1 MKQASYPI
9 QGMTCAS
16 CALTVE
22 KAVGKLIGIEEASV
36 NLATEKLSVSY
47 DEKLLGL
54 EDIRQ
59 AVEKSGYQLVDN
71 LVTESYDISGMT
83 CASCAMT
90 VEKAVGKLAGVEEA
104 SVNLATEKLSVS
116 YDEKLLGLEDIR
128 QAVEKAG
135 YQLVDNLVTESYDIS
150 GMTCASCAMTVEKAL
165 GKLEGVEEVSVNLA
179 TEKVTIRYSR
189 DRQNPASLEK
199 AVEQAGYQLIRP
211 DQVEETVDKG
221 PSKEDSLWKRFVWSA
236 VFTLPLLYIAMGPM
250 LPWGGLPLPALLH
263 QPLAYAVSQVIL
275 LIPVLYMGRSFFQKG
290 FKTLLQ
296 GHPNMDSLIAVGT
309 GAALVQ
315 GLLMI
320 AFLLM
325 GKEVATHG
333 YHPELYFESAA
344 VILTLITLGKYF
356 EARAKGQTSEAI
368 KKLMDLAPKTAQVLR
383 NGQEIQVPI
392 EDVVVGDQVI
402 VRPGQQIPVDGQV
415 LEGQTRV
422 DESMLTGESLP
433 VKKAQGDSVF
443 GGTLNQQGAITMQ
456 ATKVGRDTT
465 LAQIIRLVEEAQGS
479 KAPIA
484 KLADQVSAVF
494 VPVVMGLAF
503 LSGLA
508 WYFLGQES
516 WIFSLSIIIAVL
528 VIACPCALGLATPT
542 AIMVGTGKGAE
553 NGLLFKSGQA
563 IETLQGVNT
572 IVFDK
577 TGTITEGKPQV
588 TDIHL
593 LSTKNREQVLQLAAS
608 SEQFSEHPLAQALLQ
623 AAQTEKIDLLPATD
637 FQALSGRGLSVTIAE
652 QTIYLGNE
660 RLMREQGI
668 DVSKGPAV
676 AEAFAHQA
684 KTPVFLASQQELL
697 AVIAVADKVK
707 ETSRQ
712 AVQALQAMGLEVVML
727 TGDNEKT
734 AQAIAKEVGI
744 EQVVSQVLPDDKA
757 NQVKLLQEQGKT
769 VAMVGDGINDAP
781 ALAQA
786 HVGLAI
792 GSGTDIAIE
801 SADIV
806 LMHSDILDVVK
817 AVKLSQATMRT
828 IKQNLFWAFA
838 YNVIGIPIAMGL
850 LHVFGGPLLNPMFAG
865 AAMALSSVS
874 VVLNALRL
882 KTYKLY

>member
-22 KAVGKLIGIEEASV
+22 KV
-36 NLATEKLSVSY
+36 
-47 DEKLLGL
+47 
-54 EDIRQ
+54 
-59 AVEKSGYQLVDN
+59 
-71 LVTESYDISGMT
+71 
-83 CASCAMT
+83 
-90 VEKAVGKLAGVEEA
+90 VGKLAGMEEV

-150 GMTCASCAMTVEKAL
+150 GMTCASCALTVEKAL

-179 TEKVTIRYSR
+179 TEKATIRYSR
-189 DRQNPASLEK
+189 HRQNPASLER

-211 DQVEETVDKG
+211 EKVEGAADKG
-221 PSKEDSLWKRFVWSA
+221 PSTEEKLRHRFVWSA
-236 VFTLPLLYIAMGPM
+236 AFTFPLLYIAMGPM

-263 QPLAYAVSQVIL
+263 QPLVYAISQVIL
-275 LIPVLYMGRSFFQKG
+275 LIPILYIGRSFFQKG

-320 AFLLM
+320 VFLQM
-325 GKEVATHG
+325 GKEVAMHG
-333 YHPELYFESAA
+333 HHPELYFESAA

-383 NGQEIQVPI
+383 NGQEMQVPI
-392 EDVVVGDQVI
+392 EEVVVGDQVI

-433 VKKAQGDSVF
+433 VKKALGNNVF

-484 KLADQVSAVF
+484 KLADQVSAIF
-494 VPVVMGLAF
+494 VPVVMGLAL

-593 LSTKNREQVLQLAAS
+593 LSTQNREQVLQLAAS

-623 AAQTEKIDLLPATD
+623 AAQTEKIELLPATD
-637 FQALSGRGLSVTIAE
+637 FQALSGRGLSVIIAE

-668 DVSKGPAV
+668 DVSKGRAV
-676 AEAFAHQA
+676 AEAFAQQA
-684 KTPVFLASQQELL
+684 KTPVFLASQQEVL
-697 AVIAVADKVK
+697 AVIAIADKIK

-712 AVQALQAMGLEVVML
+712 AVQALQTIGLEVVML

-734 AQAIAKEVGI
+734 AKAIAKEVGI
-744 EQVVSQVLPDDKA
+744 EQVISQVLPDDKA
-757 NQVKLLQEQGKT
+757 NQVKFLQEQGKT

-850 LHVFGGPLLNPMFAG
+850 LHAFGGPLLNPMFAG

-882 KTYKLY
+882 KTYKL

>member
-22 KAVGKLIGIEEASV
+22 KAVGKLAGMEEV
-36 NLATEKLSVSY
+36 
-47 DEKLLGL
+47 
-54 EDIRQ
+54 
-59 AVEKSGYQLVDN
+59 
-71 LVTESYDISGMT
+71 
-83 CASCAMT
+83 
-90 VEKAVGKLAGVEEA
+90 

-150 GMTCASCAMTVEKAL
+150 GMTCASCALTVEKAL

-179 TEKVTIRYSR
+179 TEKATIRYSR
-189 DRQNPASLEK
+189 HRQNPASLER

-211 DQVEETVDKG
+211 EKVEGAADKG
-221 PSKEDSLWKRFVWSA
+221 PSTEEKLRHRFVWSA
-236 VFTLPLLYIAMGPM
+236 AFNFPLLYIAMGPM

-263 QPLAYAVSQVIL
+263 QPLVYAISQVIL
-275 LIPVLYMGRSFFQKG
+275 LIPILYIGRSFFQKG

-320 AFLLM
+320 VFLQM
-325 GKEVATHG
+325 GKEVAMHG
-333 YHPELYFESAA
+333 HHPELYFESAA

-368 KKLMDLAPKTAQVLR
+368 KKLMDLAPKAAQVLR
-383 NGQEIQVPI
+383 NGQEMQVPI
-392 EDVVVGDQVI
+392 EEVVVGDQVI

-433 VKKAQGDSVF
+433 VKKALGNNVF

-484 KLADQVSAVF
+484 KLADQVSAIF
-494 VPVVMGLAF
+494 VPVVMGLAL

-623 AAQTEKIDLLPATD
+623 AAQTEKIELLPATD
-637 FQALSGRGLSVTIAE
+637 FQALSGRGLSVIIAE

-668 DVSKGPAV
+668 DVSKGRAV
-676 AEAFAHQA
+676 AEAFAQQA
-684 KTPVFLASQQELL
+684 KTPVFLASQQEVL
-697 AVIAVADKVK
+697 AVIAIADKIK

-712 AVQALQAMGLEVVML
+712 AVQALQTIGLEVVML

-734 AQAIAKEVGI
+734 AKAIAKEVGI
-744 EQVVSQVLPDDKA
+744 EQVISQVLPDDKA
-757 NQVKLLQEQGKT
+757 NQVKFLQEQGKT

-850 LHVFGGPLLNPMFAG
+850 LHAFGGPLLNPMFAG

-882 KTYKLY
+882 KTYKLYQKYQSKNWYFFT

>member
-16 CALTVE
+16 CAMTVE
-22 KAVGKLIGIEEASV
+22 KAVGKLAGVEEVSV

-54 EDIRQ
+54 EDIH
-59 AVEKSGYQLVDN
+59 
-71 LVTESYDISGMT
+71 
-83 CASCAMT
+83 
-90 VEKAVGKLAGVEEA
+90 
-104 SVNLATEKLSVS
+104 
-116 YDEKLLGLEDIR
+116 

-165 GKLEGVEEVSVNLA
+165 GKLEGVEEVTVNLA
-179 TEKVTIRYSR
+179 TEKATIRYSR
-189 DRQNPASLEK
+189 DRQNLASLER

-211 DQVEETVDKG
+211 EEVEEAADKG
-221 PSKEDSLWKRFVWSA
+221 PSKEEKLWHRFVWSA
-236 VFTLPLLYIAMGPM
+236 AFTLPLLYIAMGPM

-263 QPLAYAVSQVIL
+263 QPLVYAISQVIL
-275 LIPVLYMGRSFFQKG
+275 LIPILYIGRSFFQKG

-320 AFLLM
+320 ALLLM
-325 GKEVATHG
+325 GKEVAMHG
-333 YHPELYFESAA
+333 HHPELYFESAA

-356 EARAKGQTSEAI
+356 EARAKGQTSGAI

-383 NGQEIQVPI
+383 NGQEKQVPI
-392 EDVVVGDQVI
+392 EEVVVGDQVI

-422 DESMLTGESLP
+422 DESMLTGEILP
-433 VKKAQGDSVF
+433 VKKALGDNVF

-484 KLADQVSAVF
+484 KLADQVSAIF
-494 VPVVMGLAF
+494 VPVVMGLAL

-572 IVFDK
+572 IIFDK

-623 AAQTEKIDLLPATD
+623 AAQTEKIELLPATD
-637 FQALSGRGLSVTIAE
+637 FQALSGRGLSVIIAE

-668 DVSKGPAV
+668 DVSKGRAV
-676 AEAFAHQA
+676 AETFAHQA

-697 AVIAVADKVK
+697 AVIAIADKVK

-712 AVQALQAMGLEVVML
+712 AVQALQTKGLEVVML
-727 TGDNEKT
+727 TGDNAKT

-757 NQVKLLQEQGKT
+757 NQVKFLQEQGKT

-850 LHVFGGPLLNPMFAG
+850 LHAFGGPLLNPMFAG

-882 KTYKLY
+882 KT

>member
-22 KAVGKLIGIEEASV
+22 KAVGKLAGMEEV
-36 NLATEKLSVSY
+36 
-47 DEKLLGL
+47 
-54 EDIRQ
+54 
-59 AVEKSGYQLVDN
+59 
-71 LVTESYDISGMT
+71 
-83 CASCAMT
+83 
-90 VEKAVGKLAGVEEA
+90 

-150 GMTCASCAMTVEKAL
+150 GMTCASCALTVEKAL

-179 TEKVTIRYSR
+179 TEKATIRYSR
-189 DRQNPASLEK
+189 HRQNPASLER

-211 DQVEETVDKG
+211 EKVEGAADKG
-221 PSKEDSLWKRFVWSA
+221 PSTEEKLRHRFVWSA
-236 VFTLPLLYIAMGPM
+236 AFTFPLLYIAMGPM

-263 QPLAYAVSQVIL
+263 QPLVYAISQVIL
-275 LIPVLYMGRSFFQKG
+275 LIPILYIGRSFFQKG

-296 GHPNMDSLIAVGT
+296 GHPNMDSLIAVGI

-320 AFLLM
+320 VFLQM
-325 GKEVATHG
+325 GKEVAMHG
-333 YHPELYFESAA
+333 HHPELYFESAA

-368 KKLMDLAPKTAQVLR
+368 KKLMDLAPKAAQVLR
-383 NGQEIQVPI
+383 NGQEMQVPI
-392 EDVVVGDQVI
+392 EEVVVGDQVI

-433 VKKAQGDSVF
+433 VKKALGNNVF

-484 KLADQVSAVF
+484 KLADQVSAIF
-494 VPVVMGLAF
+494 VPVVMGLAL

-623 AAQTEKIDLLPATD
+623 AAQTEKIELLPATD
-637 FQALSGRGLSVTIAE
+637 FQALSGRGLSVIIAE

-668 DVSKGPAV
+668 DVSKGRAV
-676 AEAFAHQA
+676 AEAFAQQA
-684 KTPVFLASQQELL
+684 KTPVFLASQQEVL
-697 AVIAVADKVK
+697 AVIAIADKIK

-712 AVQALQAMGLEVVML
+712 AVQALQTIGLEVVML

-734 AQAIAKEVGI
+734 AKAIAKEVGI
-744 EQVVSQVLPDDKA
+744 EQVISQVLPDDKA
-757 NQVKLLQEQGKT
+757 NQVKFLQEQGKT

-850 LHVFGGPLLNPMFAG
+850 LHAFGGPLLNPMFAG

-882 KTYKLY
+882 KTYKLYQKYQSKNWYFFT

>member
-22 KAVGKLIGIEEASV
+22 KAVGKLAGMEEV
-36 NLATEKLSVSY
+36 
-47 DEKLLGL
+47 
-54 EDIRQ
+54 
-59 AVEKSGYQLVDN
+59 
-71 LVTESYDISGMT
+71 
-83 CASCAMT
+83 
-90 VEKAVGKLAGVEEA
+90 

-150 GMTCASCAMTVEKAL
+150 GMTCASCALTVEKAL

-179 TEKVTIRYSR
+179 TEKATIRYSR
-189 DRQNPASLEK
+189 HRQNPASLER

-211 DQVEETVDKG
+211 EKVEGAADKG
-221 PSKEDSLWKRFVWSA
+221 PSTEEKLRHRFVWSA
-236 VFTLPLLYIAMGPM
+236 AFTFPLLYIAMGPM

-263 QPLAYAVSQVIL
+263 QPLVYAISQVIL
-275 LIPVLYMGRSFFQKG
+275 LIPILYIGRSFFQKG

-320 AFLLM
+320 VFLQM
-325 GKEVATHG
+325 GKEVAMHG
-333 YHPELYFESAA
+333 HHPELYFESAA

-368 KKLMDLAPKTAQVLR
+368 KKLMDLAPKAAQVLR
-383 NGQEIQVPI
+383 NGQEMQVPI
-392 EDVVVGDQVI
+392 EEVVVGDQVI

-433 VKKAQGDSVF
+433 VKKALGNNVF

-484 KLADQVSAVF
+484 KLADQVSAIF
-494 VPVVMGLAF
+494 VPVVMGLAL

-623 AAQTEKIDLLPATD
+623 AAQTEKIELLPATD

-668 DVSKGPAV
+668 DVSKGRAV
-676 AEAFAHQA
+676 AETFAHQA

-697 AVIAVADKVK
+697 AVIAIADKVK

-712 AVQALQAMGLEVVML
+712 AVQALQTMELEVVML

-734 AQAIAKEVGI
+734 AKAIAKEVGI
-744 EQVVSQVLPDDKA
+744 EQVISQVLPDDKA
-757 NQVKLLQEQGKT
+757 NQVKFLQEQGKT

-850 LHVFGGPLLNPMFAG
+850 LHAFGGPLLNPMFAG

-882 KTYKLY
+882 KTYKLYQKYQSKNWYFFT

>member
-1 MKQASYPI
+1 MKHVTYAVT
-9 QGMTCAS
+9 GMTCAS
-16 CALTVE
+16 CAMTVE
-22 KAVGKLIGIEEASV
+22 KAVSKLAGIEEASV

-47 DEKLLGL
+47 DEKF
-54 EDIRQ
+54 
-59 AVEKSGYQLVDN
+59 
-71 LVTESYDISGMT
+71 
-83 CASCAMT
+83 
-90 VEKAVGKLAGVEEA
+90 
-104 SVNLATEKLSVS
+104 
-116 YDEKLLGLEDIR
+116 LGLEDIR

-179 TEKVTIRYSR
+179 TEKATIRYSR
-189 DRQNPASLEK
+189 DRQNSASLER

-211 DQVEETVDKG
+211 EEVEGAADKG
-221 PSKEDSLWKRFVWSA
+221 PSKEDILWKRFVWSA

-250 LPWGGLPLPALLH
+250 VPWGGLPLPALLH
-263 QPLAYAVSQVIL
+263 QPLVYAVSQVIL
-275 LIPVLYMGRSFFQKG
+275 LIPVLYIGRSFFQKG

-320 AFLLM
+320 VFLWI
-325 GKEVATHG
+325 GKEVAMHG
-333 YHPELYFESAA
+333 HHPELYFESAA

-392 EDVVVGDQVI
+392 EEVVVGDQVI

-433 VKKAQGDSVF
+433 VKKALGDNVF

-484 KLADQVSAVF
+484 KLADQVSAIF
-494 VPVVMGLAF
+494 VPVVMGLAL

-623 AAQTEKIDLLPATD
+623 AAQTEKIELLPATD

-660 RLMREQGI
+660 RLMLEQGI
-668 DVSKGPAV
+668 DVSKGRAV
-676 AEAFAHQA
+676 AETFAHQA
-684 KTPVFLASQQELL
+684 KTPVFLARQQELL
-697 AVIAVADKVK
+697 AVIAIADKVK

-757 NQVKLLQEQGKT
+757 NQVKFLQEQGKT

-817 AVKLSQATMRT
+817 AVNLSQETMRT

-850 LHVFGGPLLNPMFAG
+850 LHVFGGPLLTPMFAG

-882 KTYKLY
+882 KTYKL

>member
-22 KAVGKLIGIEEASV
+22 KAVGKLAGMEEV
-36 NLATEKLSVSY
+36 
-47 DEKLLGL
+47 
-54 EDIRQ
+54 
-59 AVEKSGYQLVDN
+59 
-71 LVTESYDISGMT
+71 
-83 CASCAMT
+83 
-90 VEKAVGKLAGVEEA
+90 

-150 GMTCASCAMTVEKAL
+150 GMTCASCALTVEKAL

-179 TEKVTIRYSR
+179 TEKATIRYSR
-189 DRQNPASLEK
+189 HRQNPASLER

-211 DQVEETVDKG
+211 EKVEGAADKG
-221 PSKEDSLWKRFVWSA
+221 PSTEEKLRHRFVWSA
-236 VFTLPLLYIAMGPM
+236 AFTFPLLYIAMGPM

-263 QPLAYAVSQVIL
+263 QPLVYAISQVIL
-275 LIPVLYMGRSFFQKG
+275 LIPILYIGRSFFQKG

-320 AFLLM
+320 VFLQM
-325 GKEVATHG
+325 GKEVAMHG
-333 YHPELYFESAA
+333 HHPELYFESAA

-383 NGQEIQVPI
+383 NGQEMQVPI
-392 EDVVVGDQVI
+392 EEVVVGDQVI

-433 VKKAQGDSVF
+433 VKKALGNNVF

-484 KLADQVSAVF
+484 KLADQVSAIF
-494 VPVVMGLAF
+494 VPVVMGLAL

-623 AAQTEKIDLLPATD
+623 AAQTEKIELLPATD
-637 FQALSGRGLSVTIAE
+637 FQALSGRGLSVAIAE
-652 QTIYLGNE
+652 HTIYLGNE
-660 RLMREQGI
+660 RLMQEQGI
-668 DVSKGPAV
+668 DVSKGRAV
-676 AEAFAHQA
+676 AETFAHQA
-684 KTPVFLASQQELL
+684 KTPVFLASKKEVL
-697 AVIAVADKVK
+697 AVIAIADKVK

-712 AVQALQAMGLEVVML
+712 AVQALQTIGLEVVML

-734 AQAIAKEVGI
+734 AKAIAKEVGI
-744 EQVVSQVLPDDKA
+744 EQVISQVLPDAKA
-757 NQVKLLQEQGKT
+757 NQVKFLQEQGKT

-850 LHVFGGPLLNPMFAG
+850 LHAFGGPLLNPMFAG

-882 KTYKLY
+882 KTYKL

>member
-22 KAVGKLIGIEEASV
+22 KAVGKLAGMEEV
-36 NLATEKLSVSY
+36 
-47 DEKLLGL
+47 
-54 EDIRQ
+54 
-59 AVEKSGYQLVDN
+59 
-71 LVTESYDISGMT
+71 
-83 CASCAMT
+83 
-90 VEKAVGKLAGVEEA
+90 

-150 GMTCASCAMTVEKAL
+150 GMTCASCALTVEKAL

-179 TEKVTIRYSR
+179 TEKATIRYSR
-189 DRQNPASLEK
+189 HRQNPASLER

-211 DQVEETVDKG
+211 EKVEGAADKG
-221 PSKEDSLWKRFVWSA
+221 PSTEEKLRHRFVWSA
-236 VFTLPLLYIAMGPM
+236 AFTFPLLYIAMGPM

-263 QPLAYAVSQVIL
+263 QPLVYAISQVIL
-275 LIPVLYMGRSFFQKG
+275 LIPILYIGRSFFKKG

-320 AFLLM
+320 VFLQM
-325 GKEVATHG
+325 GKEVAMHG
-333 YHPELYFESAA
+333 HHPELYFESAA

-368 KKLMDLAPKTAQVLR
+368 KKLMDLAPKAAQVLR
-383 NGQEIQVPI
+383 NGQEMQVPI
-392 EDVVVGDQVI
+392 EEVVVGDQVI

-433 VKKAQGDSVF
+433 VKKALGNNVF

-484 KLADQVSAVF
+484 KLADQVSAIF
-494 VPVVMGLAF
+494 VPVVMGLAL

-623 AAQTEKIDLLPATD
+623 AAQTEKIELLPATD
-637 FQALSGRGLSVTIAE
+637 FQALSGRGLSVIIAE

-668 DVSKGPAV
+668 DVSKGRAV
-676 AEAFAHQA
+676 AEAFAQQA
-684 KTPVFLASQQELL
+684 KTPVFLASQQEVL
-697 AVIAVADKVK
+697 AVIAIADKIK

-712 AVQALQAMGLEVVML
+712 AVQALQTIGLEVVML

-734 AQAIAKEVGI
+734 AKAIAKEVGI
-744 EQVVSQVLPDDKA
+744 EQVISQVLPDDKA
-757 NQVKLLQEQGKT
+757 NQVKFLQEQGKT

-850 LHVFGGPLLNPMFAG
+850 LHAFGGPLLNPMFAG

-882 KTYKLY
+882 KTYKLYQKYQSKNWYFFT

>member
-1 MKQASYPI
+1 M
-9 QGMTCAS
+9 
-16 CALTVE
+16 
-22 KAVGKLIGIEEASV
+22 
-36 NLATEKLSVSY
+36 
-47 DEKLLGL
+47 
-54 EDIRQ
+54 
-59 AVEKSGYQLVDN
+59 
-71 LVTESYDISGMT
+71 
-83 CASCAMT
+83 
-90 VEKAVGKLAGVEEA
+90 
-104 SVNLATEKLSVS
+104 
-116 YDEKLLGLEDIR
+116 
-128 QAVEKAG
+128 
-135 YQLVDNLVTESYDIS
+135 
-150 GMTCASCAMTVEKAL
+150 
-165 GKLEGVEEVSVNLA
+165 
-179 TEKVTIRYSR
+179 
-189 DRQNPASLEK
+189 
-199 AVEQAGYQLIRP
+199 
-211 DQVEETVDKG
+211 
-221 PSKEDSLWKRFVWSA
+221 
-236 VFTLPLLYIAMGPM
+236 
-250 LPWGGLPLPALLH
+250 
-263 QPLAYAVSQVIL
+263 
-275 LIPVLYMGRSFFQKG
+275 
-290 FKTLLQ
+290 
-296 GHPNMDSLIAVGT
+296 
-309 GAALVQ
+309 
-315 GLLMI
+315 
-320 AFLLM
+320 
-325 GKEVATHG
+325 
-333 YHPELYFESAA
+333 
-344 VILTLITLGKYF
+344 TLITLGKYF

-368 KKLMDLAPKTAQVLR
+368 KKLMDMAPKTAQVLR

-392 EDVVVGDQVI
+392 EEVVVGDQVI

-433 VKKAQGDSVF
+433 VKKALGDNVF
-443 GGTLNQQGAITMQ
+443 GGTLNQQGAITMR

-494 VPVVMGLAF
+494 VPVVMGLAL

-553 NGLLFKSGQA
+553 NGLLFRSGQA

-623 AAQTEKIDLLPATD
+623 AAQTEKIELLPATD
-637 FQALSGRGLSVTIAE
+637 FQALSGRGLSVIIAE

-668 DVSKGPAV
+668 DVSKGGTV

-697 AVIAVADKVK
+697 AVIAIADKVK

-712 AVQALQAMGLEVVML
+712 AVQALQTMGLEVVML

-757 NQVKLLQEQGKT
+757 NQVKHLQEQGKT

-838 YNVIGIPIAMGL
+838 YNVIGIPITMGL
-850 LHVFGGPLLNPMFAG
+850 LHAFGGPLLNPMFAG
-865 AAMALSSVS
+865 AAMTLSSVS

-882 KTYKLY
+882 KTYKL

>member
-1 MKQASYPI
+1 MKQESYPI
-9 QGMTCAS
+9 Q
-16 CALTVE
+16 
-22 KAVGKLIGIEEASV
+22 
-36 NLATEKLSVSY
+36 
-47 DEKLLGL
+47 
-54 EDIRQ
+54 
-59 AVEKSGYQLVDN
+59 
-71 LVTESYDISGMT
+71 GMT

-90 VEKAVGKLAGVEEA
+90 VEKAVGKLVGIEEA

-211 DQVEETVDKG
+211 EEVEETVGKG
-221 PSKEDSLWKRFVWSA
+221 PSKADILLKRFVWSA

-263 QPLAYAVSQVIL
+263 QPLVYAVSQVIL
-275 LIPVLYMGRSFFQKG
+275 LIPVLYMGRSFFKKG

-320 AFLLM
+320 VFLLM
-325 GKEVATHG
+325 GKEVAMHG

-368 KKLMDLAPKTAQVLR
+368 KKLMNLAPKTAQVLR

-392 EDVVVGDQVI
+392 EDVVVGDQVL

-422 DESMLTGESLP
+422 DESMMTGESLP

-479 KAPIA
+479 KTPIA

-668 DVSKGPAV
+668 DVSQGRAV

-684 KTPVFLASQQELL
+684 KTPVLLATQQELL
-697 AVIAVADKVK
+697 AVIAIADKVK

-712 AVQALQAMGLEVVML
+712 AVQALQTMGLEVVML

-744 EQVVSQVLPDDKA
+744 EQVVSQVMPDDKA

-882 KTYKLY
+882 KTYKL

>member
-16 CALTVE
+16 CAMTVE
-22 KAVGKLIGIEEASV
+22 KAVGKLAGVEEVSV

-54 EDIRQ
+54 EDIH
-59 AVEKSGYQLVDN
+59 
-71 LVTESYDISGMT
+71 
-83 CASCAMT
+83 
-90 VEKAVGKLAGVEEA
+90 
-104 SVNLATEKLSVS
+104 
-116 YDEKLLGLEDIR
+116 

-165 GKLEGVEEVSVNLA
+165 GKLEGVEEVTVNLA
-179 TEKVTIRYSR
+179 TEKATIRYSR
-189 DRQNPASLEK
+189 DRQNLASLER

-211 DQVEETVDKG
+211 EEVEEAADKG
-221 PSKEDSLWKRFVWSA
+221 PSKEEKLWHRFVWSA
-236 VFTLPLLYIAMGPM
+236 AFTLPLLYIAMGPM

-263 QPLAYAVSQVIL
+263 QPLVYAISQVIL
-275 LIPVLYMGRSFFQKG
+275 LIPILYIGRSFFQKG

-325 GKEVATHG
+325 GKEVAMHG
-333 YHPELYFESAA
+333 QHPELYFESAA

-383 NGQEIQVPI
+383 NGQEKQVPI
-392 EDVVVGDQVI
+392 EEVVVGDQVI

-422 DESMLTGESLP
+422 DESMLTGEILP
-433 VKKAQGDSVF
+433 VKKALGDNVF

-484 KLADQVSAVF
+484 KLADQVSAIF
-494 VPVVMGLAF
+494 VPVVMGLAL

-623 AAQTEKIDLLPATD
+623 AAQTEKIELLPATD
-637 FQALSGRGLSVTIAE
+637 FQALSGRGLSVIIAE

-668 DVSKGPAV
+668 DVSKGRAV
-676 AEAFAHQA
+676 AETFAHQA

-697 AVIAVADKVK
+697 AVIAIADKVK

-712 AVQALQAMGLEVVML
+712 AVQALQTKGLEVVML
-727 TGDNEKT
+727 TGDNAKT

-757 NQVKLLQEQGKT
+757 NQVKFLQEQGKT

-850 LHVFGGPLLNPMFAG
+850 LHAFGGPLLNPMFAG

-882 KTYKLY
+882 KTYKL

>member
-22 KAVGKLIGIEEASV
+22 KAVGKLAGMEEV
-36 NLATEKLSVSY
+36 
-47 DEKLLGL
+47 
-54 EDIRQ
+54 
-59 AVEKSGYQLVDN
+59 
-71 LVTESYDISGMT
+71 
-83 CASCAMT
+83 
-90 VEKAVGKLAGVEEA
+90 

-150 GMTCASCAMTVEKAL
+150 GMTCASCALTVEKAL

-179 TEKVTIRYSR
+179 TEKATIRYSR
-189 DRQNPASLEK
+189 HRQNPASLER
-199 AVEQAGYQLIRP
+199 AIEQAGYQLIRP
-211 DQVEETVDKG
+211 EKVEGAADKG
-221 PSKEDSLWKRFVWSA
+221 PSTEEKLRHRFVWSA
-236 VFTLPLLYIAMGPM
+236 AFTFPLLYIAMGPM

-263 QPLAYAVSQVIL
+263 QPLVYAISQVIL
-275 LIPVLYMGRSFFQKG
+275 LIPILYIGRSFFQKG

-320 AFLLM
+320 VFLQM
-325 GKEVATHG
+325 GKEVAMHG
-333 YHPELYFESAA
+333 HHPELYFESAA

-368 KKLMDLAPKTAQVLR
+368 KKLMDLAPKAAQVLR
-383 NGQEIQVPI
+383 NGQEMQVPI
-392 EDVVVGDQVI
+392 EEVVVGDQVI

-433 VKKAQGDSVF
+433 VKKALGNNVF

-484 KLADQVSAVF
+484 KLADQVSAIF
-494 VPVVMGLAF
+494 VPVVMGLAL

-623 AAQTEKIDLLPATD
+623 AAQTEKIELLPATD
-637 FQALSGRGLSVTIAE
+637 FQALSGRGLSVIIAE

-668 DVSKGPAV
+668 DVSKGRAV
-676 AEAFAHQA
+676 AEAFAQQA
-684 KTPVFLASQQELL
+684 KTPVFLASQQEVL
-697 AVIAVADKVK
+697 AVIAIADKIK

-712 AVQALQAMGLEVVML
+712 AVQALQTIGLEVVML

-734 AQAIAKEVGI
+734 AKAIAKEVGI
-744 EQVVSQVLPDDKA
+744 EQVISQVLPDDKA
-757 NQVKLLQEQGKT
+757 NQVKFLQEQGKT

-850 LHVFGGPLLNPMFAG
+850 LHAFGGPLLNPMFAG

-882 KTYKLY
+882 KTYKLYQKYQSKNWYFFT

>member
-1 MKQASYPI
+1 MQKENIRIA
-9 QGMTCAS
+9 GMTCAS
-16 CALTVE
+16 CT
-22 KAVGKLIGIEEASV
+22 
-36 NLATEKLSVSY
+36 
-47 DEKLLGL
+47 
-54 EDIRQ
+54 
-59 AVEKSGYQLVDN
+59 
-71 LVTESYDISGMT
+71 
-83 CASCAMT
+83 MT
-90 VEKAVGKLAGVEEA
+90 VEKAVGKLEGVEEA

-116 YDEKLLGLEDIR
+116 FDENVLSLSDIG

-135 YQLVDNLVTESYDIS
+135 YGLVRNLITETYAIE
-150 GMTCASCAMTVEKAL
+150 GMTCASCAMAVEKTL
-165 GKLEGVEEVSVNLA
+165 GKLAGVEEVTVNLA
-179 TEKVTIRYSR
+179 TEKASITYDKDRLSVRAILSAVEVAGYKAIKPARKGQTDLT
-189 DRQNPASLEK
+189 DRQGEQIASL
-199 AVEQAGYQLIRP
+199 R
-211 DQVEETVDKG
+211 T
-221 PSKEDSLWKRFVWSA
+221 RFIWSV
-236 VFTLPLLYIAMGPM
+236 VFTLPLLYSAMGPM
-250 LPWGGLPLPALLH
+250 VNLPLPQWLHEPMMFALA
-263 QPLAYAVSQVIL
+263 QFIL
-275 LIPVLYMGRSFFQKG
+275 LLPIVYLGRSFFTKG
-290 FKTLLQ
+290 FQTLLA
-296 GHPNMDSLIAVGT
+296 GHPNMDSLIALGT
-309 GAALVQ
+309 SSAIAQ
-315 GLLMI
+315 GLIMI
-320 AFLLM
+320 ALIAQDAVEM
-325 GKEVATHG
+325 GHG
-333 YHPELYFESAA
+333 GHPELYFESGA
-344 VILTLITLGKYF
+344 VILTLITLGKYL
-356 EARAKGQTSEAI
+356 EAVSKGRTSEAI
-368 KKLMDLAPKTAQVLR
+368 KHLMDLAPKTAQVLR
-383 NGQEIQVPI
+383 NGQEVQLAL
-392 EDVVVGDQVI
+392 EEVVVGDIVI
-402 VRPGQQIPVDGQV
+402 VRPGEKIAVDGV
-415 LEGQTRV
+415 VVEGQSTV

-433 VKKAQGDSVF
+433 VSKSIGDQVVGAS
-443 GGTLNQQGAITMQ
+443 LNKTGAFRFR
-456 ATKVGRDTT
+456 ATRVGQDTS
-465 LAQIIRLVEEAQGS
+465 LAQIIQLVEVAQVS
-479 KAPIA
+479 KAPIS
-484 KLADQVSAVF
+484 KLADQVSAIF
-494 VPVVMGLAF
+494 VPVVMGLAL

-516 WIFSLSIIIAVL
+516 WIFSLSITISVL

-637 FQALSGRGLSVTIAE
+637 FQALSGRGLSVAIAE

-668 DVSKGPAV
+668 DVSKGRAV
-676 AEAFAHQA
+676 AETFAHQA

-697 AVIAVADKVK
+697 AVIAIADKVK

-712 AVQALQAMGLEVVML
+712 AVQALQTMGLEVVML

-734 AQAIAKEVGI
+734 AKAIAKEVGI

-757 NQVKLLQEQGKT
+757 NQVKFLQEQGKT

-828 IKQNLFWAFA
+828 IRQNLFWAFA

-850 LHVFGGPLLNPMFAG
+850 LHVLGGPLLNPMFAG

-882 KTYKLY
+882 KRVKK

>member
-22 KAVGKLIGIEEASV
+22 KAVGKLAGMEEV
-36 NLATEKLSVSY
+36 
-47 DEKLLGL
+47 
-54 EDIRQ
+54 
-59 AVEKSGYQLVDN
+59 
-71 LVTESYDISGMT
+71 
-83 CASCAMT
+83 
-90 VEKAVGKLAGVEEA
+90 

-150 GMTCASCAMTVEKAL
+150 GMTCASCALTVEKAL

-179 TEKVTIRYSR
+179 TEKATIRYSR
-189 DRQNPASLEK
+189 HRQNPASLER

-211 DQVEETVDKG
+211 EKVEGAADKG
-221 PSKEDSLWKRFVWSA
+221 PSTEEKLRHRFVWSA
-236 VFTLPLLYIAMGPM
+236 AFTFPLLYIAMGPM

-263 QPLAYAVSQVIL
+263 QPLVYAISQVIL
-275 LIPVLYMGRSFFQKG
+275 LIPILYIGRSFFQKG

-320 AFLLM
+320 VFLQM
-325 GKEVATHG
+325 GKEVAMHG
-333 YHPELYFESAA
+333 HHPELYFESAA

-368 KKLMDLAPKTAQVLR
+368 KKLMDLAPKAAQVLR
-383 NGQEIQVPI
+383 NGQEMQVPI
-392 EDVVVGDQVI
+392 EEVVVGDQVI

-433 VKKAQGDSVF
+433 VKKALGNNVF

-484 KLADQVSAVF
+484 KLADQVSAIF
-494 VPVVMGLAF
+494 VPVVMGLAL

-623 AAQTEKIDLLPATD
+623 AAQTEKIELLPATD
-637 FQALSGRGLSVTIAE
+637 FQALSGRGLSVIIAE

-668 DVSKGPAV
+668 DVSKGRAV
-676 AEAFAHQA
+676 AEAFAQQA
-684 KTPVFLASQQELL
+684 KTPVFLASQQEVL
-697 AVIAVADKVK
+697 AVIAIADKIK

-712 AVQALQAMGLEVVML
+712 AVQALQTIGLEVVML

-734 AQAIAKEVGI
+734 AKAIAKEVGI
-744 EQVVSQVLPDDKA
+744 EQVISQVLPDDKA
-757 NQVKLLQEQGKT
+757 NQVKFLQEQGKT

-850 LHVFGGPLLNPMFAG
+850 LHAFGGPLLNPMFAG

-882 KTYKLY
+882 KTYKLYQKYQSKNEPHPKS

>member
-1 MKQASYPI
+1 MQKENIRIA
-9 QGMTCAS
+9 GMTCAS
-16 CALTVE
+16 CT
-22 KAVGKLIGIEEASV
+22 
-36 NLATEKLSVSY
+36 
-47 DEKLLGL
+47 
-54 EDIRQ
+54 
-59 AVEKSGYQLVDN
+59 
-71 LVTESYDISGMT
+71 
-83 CASCAMT
+83 MT
-90 VEKAVGKLAGVEEA
+90 VEKAVGKLEGVEEA

-116 YDEKLLGLEDIR
+116 FDENVLSLSDIG

-135 YQLVDNLVTESYDIS
+135 YGLVRNLITETYAIE
-150 GMTCASCAMTVEKAL
+150 GMTCASCAMAVEKTL
-165 GKLEGVEEVSVNLA
+165 GKLAGVEEVTVNLA
-179 TEKVTIRYSR
+179 TEKASITYDKDRLSVRAILSAVEVAGYKAIKPARKGQTDLT
-189 DRQNPASLEK
+189 DRQGEQIASL
-199 AVEQAGYQLIRP
+199 R
-211 DQVEETVDKG
+211 T
-221 PSKEDSLWKRFVWSA
+221 RFIWSV
-236 VFTLPLLYIAMGPM
+236 VFTLPLLYSAMGPM
-250 LPWGGLPLPALLH
+250 VNLPLPQWLHEPMMFALA
-263 QPLAYAVSQVIL
+263 QFIL
-275 LIPVLYMGRSFFQKG
+275 LLPIVYLGRSFFTKG
-290 FKTLLQ
+290 FQTLLA
-296 GHPNMDSLIAVGT
+296 GHPNMDSLIALGT
-309 GAALVQ
+309 SSAIAQ
-315 GLLMI
+315 GLIMI
-320 AFLLM
+320 ALIAQDAVEM
-325 GKEVATHG
+325 GHG
-333 YHPELYFESAA
+333 GHPELYFESGA
-344 VILTLITLGKYF
+344 VILTLITLGKYL
-356 EARAKGQTSEAI
+356 EAVSKGRTSEAI
-368 KKLMDLAPKTAQVLR
+368 KHLMDLAPKTAQVLR
-383 NGQEIQVPI
+383 NGQEVQLAL
-392 EDVVVGDQVI
+392 EEVVVGDIVI
-402 VRPGQQIPVDGQV
+402 VRPGEKIAVDGV
-415 LEGQTRV
+415 VVEGQSTV

-433 VKKAQGDSVF
+433 VSKSIGDQVVGAS
-443 GGTLNQQGAITMQ
+443 LNKTGAFRFR
-456 ATKVGRDTT
+456 ATRVGQDTS

-479 KAPIA
+479 KAPIS

-494 VPVVMGLAF
+494 VPVVMGLAL

-588 TDIHL
+588 TDVHL

-660 RLMREQGI
+660 RLIREQGI
-668 DVSKGPAV
+668 DVSKGCAV
-676 AEAFAHQA
+676 AETFAHQA

-697 AVIAVADKVK
+697 AVIAIADKVK
-707 ETSRQ
+707 GTSRQ
-712 AVQALQAMGLEVVML
+712 AVQALQTMGLEVVML

-734 AQAIAKEVGI
+734 AKAIAKDVGI

-757 NQVKLLQEQGKT
+757 NQVKHLQEQGKT

-882 KTYKLY
+882 KRVKIDI

>member
-59 AVEKSGYQLVDN
+59 AVEK
-71 LVTESYDISGMT
+71 
-83 CASCAMT
+83 
-90 VEKAVGKLAGVEEA
+90 
-104 SVNLATEKLSVS
+104 
-116 YDEKLLGLEDIR
+116 
-128 QAVEKAG
+128 AG

-150 GMTCASCAMTVEKAL
+150 GMTCASCALTVEKAL

-179 TEKVTIRYSR
+179 TEKATIRYSR
-189 DRQNPASLEK
+189 HRQNPASLER

-211 DQVEETVDKG
+211 EKVEGAADKG
-221 PSKEDSLWKRFVWSA
+221 PSKEEKLWHRFVWSA
-236 VFTLPLLYIAMGPM
+236 AFTLPLLYIAMGPM

-263 QPLAYAVSQVIL
+263 QPLVYAISQVIL
-275 LIPVLYMGRSFFQKG
+275 LIPILYIGRSFFQKG

-325 GKEVATHG
+325 GKEVAMHG
-333 YHPELYFESAA
+333 HHPELYFESAA

-368 KKLMDLAPKTAQVLR
+368 KKLMNLAPKTAQVLR

-392 EDVVVGDQVI
+392 EEVVVGDQVV

-433 VKKAQGDSVF
+433 VKKALGDNVF

-484 KLADQVSAVF
+484 KLADQVSAIF
-494 VPVVMGLAF
+494 VPVVMGLAL

-588 TDIHL
+588 TDVHL
-593 LSTKNREQVLQLAAS
+593 LSTKNREQVLQL
-608 SEQFSEHPLAQALLQ
+608 
-623 AAQTEKIDLLPATD
+623 
-637 FQALSGRGLSVTIAE
+637 
-652 QTIYLGNE
+652 
-660 RLMREQGI
+660 
-668 DVSKGPAV
+668 
-676 AEAFAHQA
+676 
-684 KTPVFLASQQELL
+684 
-697 AVIAVADKVK
+697 
-707 ETSRQ
+707 
-712 AVQALQAMGLEVVML
+712 
-727 TGDNEKT
+727 
-734 AQAIAKEVGI
+734 
-744 EQVVSQVLPDDKA
+744 
-757 NQVKLLQEQGKT
+757 
-769 VAMVGDGINDAP
+769 
-781 ALAQA
+781 
-786 HVGLAI
+786 
-792 GSGTDIAIE
+792 
-801 SADIV
+801 
-806 LMHSDILDVVK
+806 
-817 AVKLSQATMRT
+817 
-828 IKQNLFWAFA
+828 
-838 YNVIGIPIAMGL
+838 
-850 LHVFGGPLLNPMFAG
+850 
-865 AAMALSSVS
+865 
-874 VVLNALRL
+874 
-882 KTYKLY
+882 

>member
-16 CALTVE
+16 CAL
-22 KAVGKLIGIEEASV
+22 
-36 NLATEKLSVSY
+36 
-47 DEKLLGL
+47 
-54 EDIRQ
+54 
-59 AVEKSGYQLVDN
+59 
-71 LVTESYDISGMT
+71 
-83 CASCAMT
+83 T

-179 TEKVTIRYSR
+179 TEKATIRYSH
-189 DRQNPASLEK
+189 DKQNPASLEK
-199 AVEQAGYQLIRP
+199 AVEQAGYQLIRLEE
-211 DQVEETVDKG
+211 VEETAGKG

-263 QPLAYAVSQVIL
+263 QPLVYAVSQVIL
-275 LIPVLYMGRSFFQKG
+275 LIPVLYMGRSFFKKG

-320 AFLLM
+320 VFLLM
-325 GKEVATHG
+325 GKEVAMHG

-368 KKLMDLAPKTAQVLR
+368 KKLMNLAPKTAQVLR

-392 EDVVVGDQVI
+392 EDVVVGDQVL

-422 DESMLTGESLP
+422 DESMMTGESLP

-479 KAPIA
+479 KTPIA

-668 DVSKGPAV
+668 DVSQGRAV

-684 KTPVFLASQQELL
+684 KTPVLLATQQELL
-697 AVIAVADKVK
+697 AVIAIADKVK

-882 KTYKLY
+882 KTYKL

>member
-1 MKQASYPI
+1 M
-9 QGMTCAS
+9 
-16 CALTVE
+16 
-22 KAVGKLIGIEEASV
+22 
-36 NLATEKLSVSY
+36 
-47 DEKLLGL
+47 
-54 EDIRQ
+54 
-59 AVEKSGYQLVDN
+59 
-71 LVTESYDISGMT
+71 VTESYDISGMT

-263 QPLAYAVSQVIL
+263 QPLVYAVSQVIL

-563 IETLQGVNT
+563 VETLQGVNT
-572 IVFDK
+572 IVLDK

-593 LSTKNREQVLQLAAS
+593 LSTKNREQILQLAAS

-882 KTYKLY
+882 KRVKIDDRYHC

>member
-22 KAVGKLIGIEEASV
+22 KAVGKLAGMEEV
-36 NLATEKLSVSY
+36 
-47 DEKLLGL
+47 
-54 EDIRQ
+54 
-59 AVEKSGYQLVDN
+59 
-71 LVTESYDISGMT
+71 
-83 CASCAMT
+83 
-90 VEKAVGKLAGVEEA
+90 

-150 GMTCASCAMTVEKAL
+150 GMTCASCALTVEKAL

-179 TEKVTIRYSR
+179 TEKATIRYSR
-189 DRQNPASLEK
+189 HRQNPASLER

-211 DQVEETVDKG
+211 EKVEGAADKG
-221 PSKEDSLWKRFVWSA
+221 PSTEEKLRHRFVWSA
-236 VFTLPLLYIAMGPM
+236 AFTFPLLYIAMGPM

-263 QPLAYAVSQVIL
+263 QPLVYAISQVIL
-275 LIPVLYMGRSFFQKG
+275 LIPILYIGRSFFQKG
-290 FKTLLQ
+290 FKILLQ

-320 AFLLM
+320 VFLQM
-325 GKEVATHG
+325 GKEVAMHG
-333 YHPELYFESAA
+333 HHPELYFESAA

-383 NGQEIQVPI
+383 NGQEMQVPI
-392 EDVVVGDQVI
+392 EEVVVGDQVI

-433 VKKAQGDSVF
+433 VKKALGNNVF

-484 KLADQVSAVF
+484 KLADQVSAIF
-494 VPVVMGLAF
+494 VPVVMGLAL

-593 LSTKNREQVLQLAAS
+593 LSTQNREQVLQLAAS

-623 AAQTEKIDLLPATD
+623 AAQTEKIELLPATD
-637 FQALSGRGLSVTIAE
+637 FQALSGRGLSVIIAE

-668 DVSKGPAV
+668 DVSKGRAV
-676 AEAFAHQA
+676 AEAFAQQA
-684 KTPVFLASQQELL
+684 KTPVFLASQQEVL
-697 AVIAVADKVK
+697 AVIAIADKIK

-712 AVQALQAMGLEVVML
+712 AVQALQTIGLEVVML

-734 AQAIAKEVGI
+734 AKAIAKEVGI
-744 EQVVSQVLPDDKA
+744 EQVISQVLPDDKA
-757 NQVKLLQEQGKT
+757 NQVKFLQEQGKT

-850 LHVFGGPLLNPMFAG
+850 LHAFGGPLLNPMFAG

-882 KTYKLY
+882 KTYKL